1 VDPEPRHQTG
11 AVSSRWHPIAGFV
24 LVASANQMLW
34 LNFTPITTGAATHLA
49 VSKSAIGTLSEIF
62 PLLYVLLAL
71 PVGRA
76 LDRWFRPTLGAGAAL
91 QAGGALLRLGGHG
104 YAWVLIGQVLI
115 AVAQPAILNAIT
127 GTASRYLHEEHRP
140 LGIAVASAGTFLGFI
155 LAFVLGGVFGA
166 GRLHTILV
174 ISAVYTVV
182 AAGAMAATLRP
193 PTSRATGE
201 SDAGADADSDTEPDS
216 IAVSGL
222 GATPGALRELWGD
235 PVMRTLSLLVFGGFG
250 VFIALTTW
258 VETLLKPAGVSS
270 GHTDVLLAAMVVA
283 GLVGS
288 VLIPPLA
295 AERGLQAQAILASG
309 CAIVAGCVLLAAAPG
324 VATAAV
330 AMIVMGFLVLPDL
343 PVILELAER
352 RAGAAGGT
360 ATAMLW
366 LAGNAGGIVVA
377 LIVQGVQG
385 SPALAF
391 AVMALIG
398 CLAAPLA
405 LRLRTQLRT

>member
-1 VDPEPRHQTG
+1 VDPQPGVRRG
-11 AVSSRWHPIAGFV
+11 AVTSRWQPIAGFV

-34 LNFTPITTGAATHLA
+34 LNFTPITTGAAAHLA

-76 LDRWFRPTLGAGAAL
+76 LDRWFRPTLAAGAAV
-91 QAGGALLRLGGHG
+91 QAAGALLRIGGHG
-104 YAWVLIGQVLI
+104 YAWVLAGQVLI

-127 GTASRYLHEEHRP
+127 GTATHYLHEDHRP
-140 LGIAVASAGTFLGFI
+140 LGIAVGSAGTFLGFI
-155 LAFVLGGVFGA
+155 MAFVLGGIFGA

-174 ISAVYTVV
+174 LSAIYAIV
-182 AAGAMAATLRP
+182 AAAAMAATLRAP
-193 PTSRATGE
+193 VGHAPSGVDPAEVDG
-201 SDAGADADSDTEPDS
+201 DAEPDL
-216 IAVSGL
+216 ARL

-235 PVMRTLSLLVFGGFG
+235 PVMRTLSMMVFGGFG

-270 GHTDVLLAAMVVA
+270 GHTDVLLTAMVVA
-283 GLVGS
+283 GLVGC

-295 AERGLQAQAILASG
+295 AGRRLQAHAILASG
-309 CAIVAGCVLLAAAPG
+309 CAIVGGCALLAAAPG

-377 LIVQGVQG
+377 LVVQGVQG

-391 AVMALIG
+391 TVMAVIG
-398 CLAAPLA
+398 FVAVPLA
-405 LRLRTQLRT
+405 VRLRRQLGP

>member
-1 VDPEPRHQTG
+1 
-11 AVSSRWHPIAGFV
+11 
-24 LVASANQMLW
+24 MLW

-91 QAGGALLRLGGHG
+91 QAGGALVRLGGHG
-104 YAWVLIGQVLI
+104 YAWVLVGQVLI

-140 LGIAVASAGTFLGFI
+140 LGIAVGSAGTFLGFI

-174 ISAVYTVV
+174 VSAVYTVV
-182 AAGAMAATLRP
+182 AAAAMAATLRP
-193 PTSRATGE
+193 HPGRATSE
-201 SDAGADADSDTEPDS
+201 ANSVDDTDSDADS
-216 IAVSGL
+216 IAGAGL

-283 GLVGS
+283 GLVGC

-295 AERGLQAQAILASG
+295 ADRRLQAQAILASG
-309 CAIVAGCVLLAAAPG
+309 GAIVAGCVLLAAAPG
-324 VATAAV
+324 LATAAV

-391 AVMALIG
+391 AVMAVIG

-405 LRLRTQLRT
+405 LRLRTQLRS